1 MSDAGQ
7 PWGNHGGPPWDRPP
21 GPPREDQNGPPR
33 GGQAGRPGED
43 QAGRPGED
51 QAGRPGDDRGEAEQ
65 AALRA
70 RVAELEDQRLRAL
83 ADLDNLRKR
92 CARDVARA
100 HAEERF
106 RVVREWLPV
115 LDNLDRALAQT
126 DADPAAIV
134 EGVRA
139 VRDQAAAIVARL
151 GFPRRDDL
159 GEIFDPS
166 RHDAIGSRSDTDAQA
181 GTVIEVLQPGYGSGD
196 HQLRPA
202 LVVVAKGD

>member
-1 MSDAGQ
+1 MSDTEKDHTSPPDPRASADQ
-7 PWGNHGGPPWDRPP
+7 PGEQPRDQRGGPA
-21 GPPREDQNGPPR
+21 
-33 GGQAGRPGED
+33 GGVGE
-43 QAGRPGED
+43 GEL
-51 QAGRPGDDRGEAEQ
+51 

-70 RVAELEDQRLRAL
+70 RISELEDLRLRAL
-83 ADLDNLRKR
+83 ADLDNLRKA

-115 LDNLDRALAQT
+115 VDNLERALAQ
-126 DADPAAIV
+126 AEGDPAAIV

-139 VRDQAAAIVARL
+139 VRDQATAIIARL

-159 GEIFDPS
+159 GEQFDPS
-166 RHDAIGSRSDTDAQA
+166 RHDAIGSRSGTDAPA
-181 GTVIEVLQPGYGSGD
+181 GTVIEVLQPGYGGGD